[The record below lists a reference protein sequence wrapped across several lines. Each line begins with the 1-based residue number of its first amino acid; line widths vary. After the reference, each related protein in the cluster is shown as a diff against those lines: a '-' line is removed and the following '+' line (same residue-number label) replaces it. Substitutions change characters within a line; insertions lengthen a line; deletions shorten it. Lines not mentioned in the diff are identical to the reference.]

1 MALVGDWRGM
11 GDRIEYYQVLGI
23 NKDADSEE
31 IKKAYRRLALKYHPD
46 RNPGDKKAEEK
57 FRQAAEAYEILR
69 DSQKRSLYD
78 QFGHAGL
85 EGIQFGAFNNFENI
99 FASFGD
105 IFNDFFGFSQ
115 RPQSRRRKQPGK
127 DLHCQLEIDFRD
139 AIFGIETS
147 IEVTKFAPC
156 RRCQGSGRLS
166 TGKTNR
172 VCSCCQGYGTVSRME
187 GFFRINTTCPHCLG
201 TGSEAGESCLEC
213 QGRGTEEQLKRVTL
227 KIPAGVD
234 EGTRLRLR
242 GEGDIGQF
250 GGSPGDLYI
259 DLKINSH
266 PLFKRE
272 GNNLIHRVRLSFV
285 DAALG
290 TEIEIPT
297 LTGSAALTIP
307 AGTQS
312 GSRFTIYGEGVPVLR
327 GNGRGNLIVELE
339 LQTPTNLT
347 PKQEDLLQ
355 KFLAVNRKKPSAKV
369 KSPRSKATR
378 AKTAA

>member
-1 MALVGDWRGM
+1 MSALSVRGMALSAGWR
-11 GDRIEYYQVLGI
+11 
-23 NKDADSEE
+23 
-31 IKKAYRRLALKYHPD
+31 
-46 RNPGDKKAEEK
+46 
-57 FRQAAEAYEILR
+57 
-69 DSQKRSLYD
+69 
-78 QFGHAGL
+78 
-85 EGIQFGAFNNFENI
+85 
-99 FASFGD
+99 
-105 IFNDFFGFSQ
+105 DFFESTLPAPTAWG
-115 RPQSRRRKQPGK
+115 P
-127 DLHCQLEIDFRD
+127 
-139 AIFGIETS
+139 AVNWGIL
-147 IEVTKFAPC
+147 VLNAKGAA
-156 RRCQGSGRLS
+156 Q
-166 TGKTNR
+166 
-172 VCSCCQGYGTVSRME
+172 
-187 GFFRINTTCPHCLG
+187 
-201 TGSEAGESCLEC
+201 
-213 QGRGTEEQLKRVTL
+213 EEQLKRVTL

-272 GNNLIHRVRLSFV
+272 GNNLIHRARLSFV

-290 TEIEIPT
+290 TEIDIPT
-297 LTGSAALTIP
+297 LTGSATLTIP

-347 PKQEDLLQ
+347 PKQEDLLR
-355 KFLAVNRKKPSAKV
+355 KFLATYRKKPSAKA
-369 KSPRSKATR
+369 KSPRSKAAA

>member
-1 MALVGDWRGM
+1 M

-23 NKDADSEE
+23 NRNADSEE
-31 IKKAYRRLALKYHPD
+31 IKKAYRRLALRYHPD

-57 FRQAAEAYEILR
+57 FRQAAEAYEVLR

-85 EGIQFGAFNNFENI
+85 DGIQFGNFNNYENI
-99 FASFGD
+99 FSSFGD
-105 IFNDFFGFSQ
+105 IFNDFFGFS
-115 RPQSRRRKQPGK
+115 RPQSQTRKKSAK
-127 DLHCQLEIDFRD
+127 DLHYQLEIDFVD

-147 IEVTKFAPC
+147 VEVTQSVPC
-156 RRCQGSGRLS
+156 RRCQGSGRLAEA
-166 TGKTNR
+166 KMNQ
-172 VCSCCQGYGTVSRME
+172 VCSFCQGYGTISRME

-201 TGSEAGESCLEC
+201 SGSKLGDPCPDC
-213 QGRGTEEQLKRVTL
+213 QGRGTEEQLKKVHL

-250 GGSPGDLYI
+250 GGPPGDLYI
-259 DLKINSH
+259 DLRINSH

-272 GNNLIHRVRLSFV
+272 GNNLIHQARLSFV
-285 DAALG
+285 EAALG
-290 TEIEIPT
+290 TEVDIPT
-297 LTGSAALTIP
+297 LTGSATLTIP
-307 AGTQS
+307 AGTQT
-312 GSRFTIYGEGVPVLR
+312 GSKFTIYGEGVPVLR
-327 GNGRGNLIVELE
+327 GNGRGNLIVELD

-347 PKQEDLLQ
+347 PKQEDLLR
-355 KFLAVNRKKPSAKV
+355 KFLAGNRKKTSTKG
-369 KSPRSKATR
+369 KSQRSKAAA

>member
-1 MALVGDWRGM
+1 M
-11 GDRIEYYQVLGI
+11 
-23 NKDADSEE
+23 
-31 IKKAYRRLALKYHPD
+31 
-46 RNPGDKKAEEK
+46 
-57 FRQAAEAYEILR
+57 
-69 DSQKRSLYD
+69 
-78 QFGHAGL
+78 
-85 EGIQFGAFNNFENI
+85 
-99 FASFGD
+99 
-105 IFNDFFGFSQ
+105 
-115 RPQSRRRKQPGK
+115 
-127 DLHCQLEIDFRD
+127 EIDFRD
-139 AIFGIETS
+139 AIFGLETS
-147 IEVTKFAPC
+147 VEISKSIPC
-156 RRCQGSGRLS
+156 QRCQGSGRLAE
-166 TGKTNR
+166 GKIKR
-172 VCSCCQGYGTVSRME
+172 VCSFCQGYGTVSRTE

-201 TGSEAGESCLEC
+201 SGSELGDPCSEC
-213 QGRGTEEQLKRVTL
+213 QGHGTKEQLKRVNL

-259 DLKINSH
+259 DLKINSN

-272 GNNLIHRVRLSFV
+272 GNNLIHRARLSFV

-290 TEIEIPT
+290 TEVDIPT
-297 LTGSAALTIP
+297 LTGSAILTIP

-347 PKQEDLLQ
+347 PKQEDLLR
-355 KFLAVNRKKPSAKV
+355 KFLAANQKKPSAKA
-369 KSPRSKATR
+369 KSHRSKTAA